1 MTDAQ
6 LLWMSNLGM
15 TFRNIAYPGSLA
27 RAEEKFVPLQSNV
40 ISLPRFSHFLK
51 ENSTL

>member
-1 MTDAQ
+1 MA
-6 LLWMSNLGM
+6 S
-15 TFRNIAYPGSLA
+15 GSECPIWAWLSETLRIQALA
-27 RAEEKFVPLQSNV
+27 RAEEKFVPVQSNV